1 MFFTRLKDFEAGI
14 FIFTG
19 RRHGNWVGARAE
31 AKFWIGA
38 CAEAKLNVI
47 SIKIQNM

>member
-1 MFFTRLKDFEAGI
+1 MVRVSEIYITGLCFLIEDFEAGI

-19 RRHGNWVGARAE
+19 RRHRNWVGARAE

-38 CAEAKLNVI
+38 CAEAI
-47 SIKIQNM
+47 H